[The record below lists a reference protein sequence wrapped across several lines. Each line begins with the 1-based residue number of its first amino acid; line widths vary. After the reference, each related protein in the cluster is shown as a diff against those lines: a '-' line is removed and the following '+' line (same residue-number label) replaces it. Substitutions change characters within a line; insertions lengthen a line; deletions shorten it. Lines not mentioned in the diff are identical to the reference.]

1 MEVVIEFDFKQDIMI
16 TARAK
21 WNDTFASVLKNLKN
35 KIKININELNFL
47 TKDKKIDENDTIKDL
62 MN

>member
-21 WNDTFASVLKNLKN
+21 WNDIFSSVLKNLKN
-35 KIKININELNFL
+35 KIKIDISELYFL
-47 TKDKKIDENDTIKDL
+47 SNDKK
-62 MN
+62 